1 MPIVNYVREIERF
14 IEYAA
19 DKKLTANERCLW
31 YGLMHIFNQRANGN
45 EWPGDFIPV
54 SNDRVFT
61 YCPGG
66 FDTLARTRN
75 RLKQLGLIDF
85 RAGNRNKA
93 VPEYKMVYQCPGG
106 YPDFADK
113 NTDYPPCYPQNTD
126 NIRDNMRG
134 NTGDNIRDNSGGNIR
149 DIYPNINRD
158 TYTVP
163 KRFLDDEEEDVED
176 DSRARGREDESDLV
190 PDRAERESEICG
202 AYGRFVGRNPYPAE
216 LNKLVWVG
224 HAMKMAPV
232 MIARAI
238 EIAAEE
244 GARKPVA
251 YVLKILDDWQSAHVL
266 QPHQIDGYRWEED
279 IRLGKA
285 PVFAG
290 TGDATEDWKRREE
303 AREARR
309 KENVEAGLEP
319 DWTAKEG

>member
-93 VPEYKMVYQCPGG
+93 VPEYKMIYQCPGS
-106 YPDFADK
+106 YPDYADK
-113 NTDYPPCYPQNTD
+113 NTDNSPCYPQNTD
-126 NIRDNMRG
+126 NIRDNIKG
-134 NTGDNIRDNSGGNIR
+134 NTGDNVRNNTVGNIR

-158 TYTVP
+158 TYTEP
-163 KRFLDDEEEDVED
+163 KRVFEDEEDDDD
-176 DSRARGREDESDLV
+176 DSRPRGREDDEDIV
-190 PDRAERESEICG
+190 PDRAERETEICG
-202 AYGRFVGRNPYPAE
+202 AYSRFIGRKPYTAE

-244 GARKPVA
+244 GAAKPVK
-251 YVLKILDDWQSAHVL
+251 YVLKILEDWKSAHVL
-266 QPHQIDGYRWEED
+266 QPHQIDGYRWDED

-285 PVFAG
+285 PIFAG
-290 TGDATEDWKRREE
+290 TGDVDEDWKIREE
-303 AREARR
+303 NRKARQ
-309 KENVEAGLEP
+309 KENIEAGLEE
-319 DWTAKEG
+319 DWPQEG